1 MSISFDFHTPWY
13 LAETNLQS
21 PSNKGNP
28 GPALLTKTDTVGE
41 HLLAMIRNFRDSGQ
55 LGSGSGASSSAQAV
69 ILDPASAIS
78 GSLVQ
83 AGDPSNVQ
91 AALDSLYRQ
100 LNYRAPSVSCSLSP
114 ASLFELGN
122 VPRTLTLSWRV
133 THSDPLVSVV
143 VRQGSSSSS
152 RALTDTAM
160 QVTPVPVQDT
170 SFTVEVSDGQSTARS
185 SVSLRYLPRTYWG
198 SSANPSLTPDLA
210 PSLQSSELKTSA
222 SGSYQFSSPAG
233 QYSYIILP
241 DSVCSSEF
249 RLNPQVKVNGF
260 DVQLVVVSRSVP
272 VPNQY
277 GSSPVCSIYR
287 LSQPGLGSFTAVI
300 A

>member
-21 PSNKGNP
+21 PLNKGNP
-28 GPALLTKTDTVGE
+28 GPALLTQTDTVGE

-55 LGSGSGASSSAQAV
+55 LDSGSGASSSAQAV

-78 GSLVQ
+78 STLVQ
-83 AGDPSNVQ
+83 AGYPSNVQ

-100 LNYRAPSVSCSLSP
+100 LNYQAPTVTCSLSP
-114 ASLFELGN
+114 VSLFELGN

-143 VRQGSSSSS
+143 VRQGSTSSS
-152 RALTDTAM
+152 RALTDM
-160 QVTPVPVQDT
+160 DMLVTPVPAQDT
-170 SFTVEVSDGQSTARS
+170 SFTVEVSDGQSIASS

-198 SSANPSLTPDLA
+198 SSVNLSLTPDLV
-210 PSLQSSELKTSA
+210 PSLQSSELKISA
-222 SGSYQFSSPAG
+222 SGSYRFSSPAG
-233 QYSYIILP
+233 QYSYLVLP
-241 DSVCSSEF
+241 DSVCSTEF
-249 RLNPQVKVNGF
+249 RQNPQVIVNGF
-260 DVQLVVVSRSVP
+260 YIQLEVIARSVP
-272 VPNQY
+272 VLNQY

-287 LSQPGLGSFTAVI
+287 LSQPGLGAFTAAVV
-300 A
+300 